1 MKTLDFHLAPAS
13 RCSYES
19 CSSIFFSFIST
30 SINANSVKIGY
41 IDVEKVINN
50 LPQYQQDN
58 DSLSQKF
65 EPKKQQLLDL
75 FKHIELLK
83 ENLNNFDKSI
93 NYDLYQKELD
103 KIKELEVSFQSETEL
118 WQYQLNQDK
127 LLLLQKIETKIN
139 QAINEFAASE
149 NYDLILYENAA
160 FVSDDINIT
169 NQIIYKIESLS
180 E

>member
-1 MKTLDFHLAPAS
+1 MRVIVLLFLALLV
-13 RCSYES
+13 
-19 CSSIFFSFIST
+19 T
-30 SINANSVKIGY
+30 SINASSVKIGY
-41 IDVEKVINN
+41 IDIEKIINS
-50 LPQYQQDN
+50 LPQYQIDN
-58 DSLSQKF
+58 DSLVQRF

-93 NYDLYQKELD
+93 NNDLYQKELD
-103 KIKELEVSFQSETEL
+103 KIKELEVSFQLETEL

-127 LLLLQKIETKIN
+127 LLLLQKIETMIN

-160 FVSDDINIT
+160 FVSDDVNIT
-169 NQIIYKIESLS
+169 NQIIFKIESMP